1 MPRKLANVIKDNKIQ
16 EVDDNEVEY
25 ELQSPTRLFGTSA
38 NVVPLQSN
46 AQSSRLFYASR
57 FVEQGMPLATRE
69 TPLVQSLDPEDEEG
83 RSFEDKFGARV
94 GAKYNTGE
102 DGEVIAVD
110 PDEIVIRQNDGT
122 EKRVGLYNKFQFN
135 RKTYIH
141 NKPLVKVGDK
151 VKKGQILAGSNFTD
165 DNGTLSM
172 GVNARVAMVPFKGYS
187 MDDAIVVSESFAK
200 KMQSEHSY
208 EHSIDKD
215 EQTKFGK
222 SHYTSLFPTKFT
234 KDQLAN
240 LDSEGMVKPG
250 TILREGDPIM
260 LATRPKTMYSNAS
273 HLGKLGKTLKSLRT
287 DAAEVWDHPYP
298 GTVVDVVDGKKGRRV
313 YVTAVS
319 PLVEGDKQVFR
330 NGQKCYSEDTEIF
343 TERGWVKFPDLLDTD
358 KVAALFDR
366 NVGRSSKEFVVSRS
380 ECIPQDLYAKFVSP
394 EAYAV
399 SDFTGELYGFE
410 SNDVSYLVTGNHRV
424 WRKVCGTKGG
434 FKCVEASLVHNKTQS
449 LFMNSAVFENDKKD
463 PDTFEIPLVEFVSG
477 KSGRAVSE
485 GNITAFDYKDFVRFM
500 AIYLCEGNL
509 HHNEANKYSYRIV
522 ITQKER
528 EFCREIEGVLDR
540 LGLQWKKYGNQ
551 YVTSP
556 NKSLAHYLSQFGHA
570 NDKFIPE
577 WIFAS
582 SKETLQEFARWMFH
596 GDGDKYNQSKFYSCS
611 YSMIDGM
618 CRVMTLLGIRH
629 TVNKREAR
637 AHQNYPSYE
646 MLVHKNGGKN
656 IGSKTGKH
664 KGFYTEAY
672 SGKVYCVQV
681 PGLGVVLTR
690 RNGKQIWSGNSII
703 AKILPDEQMLRSMD
717 GKPFEVLLNPLAL
730 PSRVNTATLYEL
742 ALGKV
747 AAATGKP
754 IKVPGFLKPGESRLK
769 QVRDLLSQH
778 GLSDTEEVFDPVS
791 GRKLERP
798 ITTGV
803 GYISKL
809 HHVVAS
815 KKSSRGQGSYDSN
828 AQPLKGG
835 SDAAQ
840 AKRLGGL
847 EITALMAKG
856 GYSTLREGS
865 TLRGSRNDE
874 YWKAVRQG
882 YKPSDPGSSFVWE
895 KFKYLLNGAGLN
907 ARDLGKGKLR
917 LAPFTDKDLADKNP
931 MEVKNGR
938 MVDTDTLEAIA
949 GGLFDEKMVALN
961 KWGKISIAHPMP
973 NPAFEKQIC
982 QMLGVK
988 QADLMKVLEGE
999 MTMDEAQGKAR

>member
-83 RSFEDKFGARV
+83 RSFEDKFGSRV

-102 DGEVIAVD
+102 DGEVISVD

-122 EKRVGLYNKFQFN
+122 EKRVGLYNNFQFN

-151 VKKGQILAGSNFTD
+151 VKKGQLLAGSNFTD

-172 GVNARVAMVPFKGYS
+172 GVNARVALVPFKGYS

-215 EQTKFGK
+215 DQTKFGK
-222 SHYTSLFPTKFT
+222 NHYTSLFPTKFT

-313 YVTAVS
+313 YVTAVA

-330 NGQKCYSEDTEIF
+330 NG
-343 TERGWVKFPDLLDTD
+343 
-358 KVAALFDR
+358 
-366 NVGRSSKEFVVSRS
+366 
-380 ECIPQDLYAKFVSP
+380 
-394 EAYAV
+394 
-399 SDFTGELYGFE
+399 
-410 SNDVSYLVTGNHRV
+410 
-424 WRKVCGTKGG
+424 
-434 FKCVEASLVHNKTQS
+434 NK
-449 LFMNSAVFENDKKD
+449 
-463 PDTFEIPLVEFVSG
+463 
-477 KSGRAVSE
+477 
-485 GNITAFDYKDFVRFM
+485 
-500 AIYLCEGNL
+500 
-509 HHNEANKYSYRIV
+509 
-522 ITQKER
+522 
-528 EFCREIEGVLDR
+528 
-540 LGLQWKKYGNQ
+540 
-551 YVTSP
+551 
-556 NKSLAHYLSQFGHA
+556 
-570 NDKFIPE
+570 
-577 WIFAS
+577 
-582 SKETLQEFARWMFH
+582 
-596 GDGDKYNQSKFYSCS
+596 
-611 YSMIDGM
+611 
-618 CRVMTLLGIRH
+618 
-629 TVNKREAR
+629 
-637 AHQNYPSYE
+637 
-646 MLVHKNGGKN
+646 
-656 IGSKTGKH
+656 
-664 KGFYTEAY
+664 
-672 SGKVYCVQV
+672 
-681 PGLGVVLTR
+681 
-690 RNGKQIWSGNSII
+690 SII

-717 GKPFEVLLNPLAL
+717 GKPFEVLLNPLSL
-730 PSRVNTATLYEL
+730 PSRVNTSTLYEL

-754 IKVPGFLKPGESRLK
+754 IKVPGFLKPGESRLR
-769 QVRDLLSQH
+769 QVRDLLEQH

-798 ITTGV
+798 VTTGI
-803 GYISKL
+803 GYIQKL

>member
-83 RSFEDKFGARV
+83 RSFEDKFGSRV

-102 DGEVIAVD
+102 DGEVVAVD

-151 VKKGQILAGSNFTD
+151 VKKGQLLAGSNFTD

-172 GVNARVAMVPFKGYS
+172 GVNARVALVPFKGYS
-187 MDDAIVVSESFAK
+187 MDDAIVVSESFAN
-200 KMQSEHSY
+200 KMRSEHSY

-215 EQTKFGK
+215 DHTRFGK
-222 SHYTSLFPTKFT
+222 NHYTSLFPTKFT

-240 LDSEGMVKPG
+240 LDSDGMVKPG

-313 YVTAVS
+313 YVTAVA

-330 NGQKCYSEDTEIF
+330 NG
-343 TERGWVKFPDLLDTD
+343 
-358 KVAALFDR
+358 
-366 NVGRSSKEFVVSRS
+366 
-380 ECIPQDLYAKFVSP
+380 
-394 EAYAV
+394 
-399 SDFTGELYGFE
+399 
-410 SNDVSYLVTGNHRV
+410 
-424 WRKVCGTKGG
+424 
-434 FKCVEASLVHNKTQS
+434 NK
-449 LFMNSAVFENDKKD
+449 
-463 PDTFEIPLVEFVSG
+463 
-477 KSGRAVSE
+477 
-485 GNITAFDYKDFVRFM
+485 
-500 AIYLCEGNL
+500 
-509 HHNEANKYSYRIV
+509 
-522 ITQKER
+522 
-528 EFCREIEGVLDR
+528 
-540 LGLQWKKYGNQ
+540 
-551 YVTSP
+551 
-556 NKSLAHYLSQFGHA
+556 
-570 NDKFIPE
+570 
-577 WIFAS
+577 
-582 SKETLQEFARWMFH
+582 
-596 GDGDKYNQSKFYSCS
+596 
-611 YSMIDGM
+611 
-618 CRVMTLLGIRH
+618 
-629 TVNKREAR
+629 
-637 AHQNYPSYE
+637 
-646 MLVHKNGGKN
+646 
-656 IGSKTGKH
+656 
-664 KGFYTEAY
+664 
-672 SGKVYCVQV
+672 
-681 PGLGVVLTR
+681 
-690 RNGKQIWSGNSII
+690 SII

-717 GKPFEVLLNPLAL
+717 GKPFEVLLNPLSL

-769 QVRDLLSQH
+769 QVRDLLAQH

-999 MTMDEAQGKAR
+999 MTMDEAQSKAR

>member
-1 MPRKLANVIKDNKIQ
+1 M
-16 EVDDNEVEY
+16 
-25 ELQSPTRLFGTSA
+25 
-38 NVVPLQSN
+38 
-46 AQSSRLFYASR
+46 
-57 FVEQGMPLATRE
+57 
-69 TPLVQSLDPEDEEG
+69 
-83 RSFEDKFGARV
+83 
-94 GAKYNTGE
+94 
-102 DGEVIAVD
+102 
-110 PDEIVIRQNDGT
+110 
-122 EKRVGLYNKFQFN
+122 
-135 RKTYIH
+135 
-141 NKPLVKVGDK
+141 KVGDK
-151 VKKGQILAGSNFTD
+151 VKKGQLLAGSNFTD

-222 SHYTSLFPTKFT
+222 SHYISLFPTKFT

-319 PLVEGDKQVFR
+319 PLVEGDKQIFR
-330 NGQKCYSEDTEIF
+330 NGQK
-343 TERGWVKFPDLLDTD
+343 
-358 KVAALFDR
+358 
-366 NVGRSSKEFVVSRS
+366 
-380 ECIPQDLYAKFVSP
+380 
-394 EAYAV
+394 
-399 SDFTGELYGFE
+399 
-410 SNDVSYLVTGNHRV
+410 
-424 WRKVCGTKGG
+424 
-434 FKCVEASLVHNKTQS
+434 
-449 LFMNSAVFENDKKD
+449 
-463 PDTFEIPLVEFVSG
+463 
-477 KSGRAVSE
+477 
-485 GNITAFDYKDFVRFM
+485 NIV
-500 AIYLCEGNL
+500 
-509 HHNEANKYSYRIV
+509 
-522 ITQKER
+522 
-528 EFCREIEGVLDR
+528 
-540 LGLQWKKYGNQ
+540 
-551 YVTSP
+551 
-556 NKSLAHYLSQFGHA
+556 
-570 NDKFIPE
+570 
-577 WIFAS
+577 
-582 SKETLQEFARWMFH
+582 
-596 GDGDKYNQSKFYSCS
+596 
-611 YSMIDGM
+611 
-618 CRVMTLLGIRH
+618 
-629 TVNKREAR
+629 
-637 AHQNYPSYE
+637 
-646 MLVHKNGGKN
+646 
-656 IGSKTGKH
+656 
-664 KGFYTEAY
+664 
-672 SGKVYCVQV
+672 
-681 PGLGVVLTR
+681 
-690 RNGKQIWSGNSII
+690 

-754 IKVPGFLKPGESRLK
+754 IKVPGFLKPGESRLR
-769 QVRDLLSQH
+769 QVRDLLEQH

-798 ITTGV
+798 VTTGI
-803 GYISKL
+803 GYVQKL

-865 TLRGSRNDE
+865 TLRGARNDE